1 MSSNDTSPILCATDF
16 SVQAAEATQ
25 VAAALALQWRSP
37 LFLTHA
43 VDDSGLSSAYPELL
57 EMLLRRAGERLSAE
71 VGELKRRGCEVVSEV
86 ITGSPARGVT
96 ELAEGR
102 KSRLIVVS
110 SLGHIAPSRLLVGSV
125 AERVAETAPVP
136 TLVVK
141 RPTELLSW
149 MRQERRLR
157 IMVAVDFSASSRAAL
172 GFAKSLSQLAPSD
185 LFVAHVD
192 WPPEEAQ
199 RLGLSGSMSLTEN
212 PPMVRQVLERDLQER
227 VAEVMGPTPVTLRL
241 TPGWGR
247 TDVHLLELAKAD
259 QIDLL
264 VVGTHQ
270 RHGLTRLRLGSVSR
284 GILHHAAMNV
294 AIVPGRF
301 GDSSSPQKIP
311 KIDRVLVSTDL
322 SPLGNRAIPFAYS
335 LLNRGGT
342 VQIVHVVEPG
352 SSGRRP
358 DKSGHLPT
366 PDSPHPEWKA
376 LADTLRGLVPI
387 EAAERGILSEIE
399 LVGSSE
405 AALAIHQ
412 AAERFGADAICL
424 SSHGQG
430 GLSQALFGSVS
441 QAVLKQAHRP
451 VFIVPAGDR

>member
-1 MSSNDTSPILCATDF
+1 MSSNDASPILCATDF
-16 SVQAAEATQ
+16 SVQAAEASQ
-25 VAAALALQWRSP
+25 VAAALALQWHRP
-37 LFLTHA
+37 LCLAHA
-43 VDDSGLSSAYPELL
+43 VDDSGLGSAYPELL
-57 EMLLRRAGERLSAE
+57 EMLLRRADERLSAE
-71 VGELKRRGCEVVSEV
+71 AEALRRSGCDVVAEV

-102 KSRLIVVS
+102 NSRLIVVS
-110 SLGHIAPSRLLVGSV
+110 SLGQIAPSRLLVGSV

-141 RPTELLSW
+141 RPNDLLSW
-149 MRQERRLR
+149 MRKERRLR
-157 IMVAVDFSASSRAAL
+157 IMVAVDFSQSSRAAL
-172 GFAKSLSQLAPSD
+172 GFAKSLSQLASSD

-192 WPPEEAQ
+192 WPPQEAQ

-212 PPMVRQVLERDLQER
+212 PPLVRQVLERDLQER
-227 VAEVMGPTPVTLRL
+227 VTDVMGQTPVTLRL

-294 AIVPGRF
+294 AIVPGRL
-301 GDSSSPQKIP
+301 GDCGSLQKIH
-311 KIDRVLVSTDL
+311 KVDRVLVPTDL
-322 SPLGNRAIPFAYS
+322 SPLGNRAIPFAYG
-335 LLNRGGT
+335 LLHRGGT

-352 SSGRRP
+352 RSGRRP
-358 DKSGHLPT
+358 EKSGQP
-366 PDSPHPEWKA
+366 SAEAFSHPEWKA
-376 LADTLRGLVPI
+376 LANTLRGLVPI

-399 LVGSSE
+399 LVESSE

-441 QAVLKQAHRP
+441 QAVLKQAQRP
-451 VFIVPAGDR
+451 VLIVPPEER